1 VQGASKLS
9 PPQSRPLTERAR
21 RRLALL
27 GPPRLTSGWT
37 IWGFAA
43 GLYFV
48 AVFHRMVLGV
58 AALEAERRYHV
69 GAGALSAF
77 TAVQLGVYLAMQ
89 VPVGLAADR
98 FGPRRSL
105 ATGMAAIAAG
115 EAIFALSGTLGAG
128 LGGRALIGLGD
139 AFVFVNVLRVAHT
152 WFEPGRAA
160 LLTALTSLLGA
171 LGQLLTT
178 VPAHLALDGL
188 GWTATFAGAAAITA
202 LLAAGALGVVRDAP
216 VRAAGEAAPPS
227 PGHDRVVATL
237 RAAWSQRRTRLGFWA
252 HFGLMTPFVTMTALW
267 GYPWLV
273 EAQGLSHETA
283 ATWLAVSVLALV
295 VAAPFV
301 GRLGGRG
308 PSMQVRMAL
317 VTGTLLVAAW
327 AAVLGWPGAT
337 PPHALILA
345 ALAISGVGSAVSVV
359 AFMLARAGNP
369 AHVAGSAT
377 GLVNCG
383 GFLAGSV
390 AILAAGVLL
399 GHDARTAVAFQH
411 ALLPMLGFTALSLM
425 QITRLR
431 FAPA

>member
-1 VQGASKLS
+1 MQVAFKLS
-9 PPQSRPLTERAR
+9 PLRSRPVPEPAGR
-21 RRLALL
+21 R
-27 GPPRLTSGWT
+27 GSGWVV
-37 IWGFAA
+37 WGFAA

-69 GAGALSAF
+69 GAEALSAV
-77 TAVQLGVYLAMQ
+77 TALQLGVSLAMQ

-98 FGPRRSL
+98 IGPRRSL
-105 ATGMAAIAAG
+105 AAGMAAIAVG
-115 EAIFALSGTLGAG
+115 EAGFALSGALGAG
-128 LGGRALIGLGD
+128 VARRALIGLGD
-139 AFVFVNVLRVAHT
+139 AFIFVNVLRVAHT
-152 WFEPGRAA
+152 WFPPARAA

-188 GWTATFAGAAAITA
+188 GWTATFAGAAALTA

-216 VRAAGEAAPPS
+216 GAVEAEAEPVPS
-227 PGHDRVVATL
+227 HDRVLATL
-237 RAAWSQRRTRLGFWA
+237 RAAWRQRRTRLGFWA

-273 EAQGLSHETA
+273 EAQGVSHATA
-283 ATWLAVSVLALV
+283 ASWLAFAVVALV
-295 VAAPFV
+295 IAAPFV

-308 PSMQVRMAL
+308 PYMQVRMAI
-317 VTGTLLVAAW
+317 VTGTLLVLAW
-327 AAVLGWPGAT
+327 TAVLGWPGAR
-337 PPHALILA
+337 PPHVLILA

-390 AILAAGVLL
+390 AVLAAGVLL
-399 GHDARTAVAFQH
+399 GHDGRTAIDFRD
-411 ALLPMLGFTALSLM
+411 ALLPMLGFSALSLV
-425 QITRLR
+425 QVTRLR
-431 FAPA
+431 FASVRAARA

>member
-1 VQGASKLS
+1 VQVAFKFS
-9 PPQSRPLTERAR
+9 PPRSRPLSERAR
-21 RRLALL
+21 SRD
-27 GPPRLTSGWT
+27 GWT

-48 AVFHRMVLGV
+48 AVFHRMILGV
-58 AALEAERRYHV
+58 AAFEAERRYHV

-98 FGPRRSL
+98 IGPRRSL

-128 LGGRALIGLGD
+128 LAGRALIGLGD

-152 WFEPGRAA
+152 WFEPRRAA
-160 LLTALTSLLGA
+160 VLTALTSLLGA

-178 VPAHLALDGL
+178 VPAHLALDRL
-188 GWTATFAGAAAITA
+188 GWTATFAGAAGLTA
-202 LLAAGALGVVRDAP
+202 LLAAGALGVVRDGPNAASFEGERRD
-216 VRAAGEAAPPS
+216 VRP
-227 PGHDRVVATL
+227 PGHDTILATL
-237 RAAWSQRRTRLGFWA
+237 RAAWSQDRTRLGFWA
-252 HFGLMTPFVTMTALW
+252 HVGLMTPFVTMTALW

-273 EAQGLSHETA
+273 EAQGVPRETA
-283 ATWLAVSVLALV
+283 AAWLALAVVALAL
-295 VAAPFV
+295 AAPVV
-301 GRLGGRG
+301 GRLGARG
-308 PSMQVRMAL
+308 PHMQVRMAL
-317 VTGTLLVAAW
+317 VTGTLLVVAW
-327 AAVLGWPGAT
+327 SAVLAWPGGT
-337 PPHALILA
+337 PPHPLIVS
-345 ALAISGVGSAVSVV
+345 ALAVSGVGSAVSVV

-390 AILAAGVLL
+390 AILLAGLML
-399 GHDARTAVAFQH
+399 GHDGRTAVAFQH
-411 ALLPMLGFTALSLM
+411 ALLPMLGFSALSLM
-425 QITRLR
+425 QLARLR
-431 FAPA
+431 PAAA

>member
-1 VQGASKLS
+1 MQVALKCS
-9 PPQSRPLTERAR
+9 SRPSRALCPRAR
-21 RRLALL
+21 
-27 GPPRLTSGWT
+27 PRGQGWVV
-37 IWGFAA
+37 WGFAA

-58 AALEAERRYHV
+58 AALEAERRYRV
-69 GAGALSAF
+69 GPGALSAF
-77 TAVQLGVYLAMQ
+77 TAIQLGVYLAMQ

-98 FGPRRSL
+98 IGPRSSL
-105 ATGMAAIAAG
+105 AAGMTAIAAG
-115 EAIFALSGTLGAG
+115 EAIFALTGTFGAG
-128 LGGRALIGLGD
+128 LAGRALIGLGD

-152 WFEPGRAA
+152 WFEPARAA

-188 GWTATFAGAAAITA
+188 GWTTTFAGAAAVTA
-202 LLAAGALGVVRDAP
+202 VLAAGALRVVRDGPASS
-216 VRAAGEAAPPS
+216 AADDGRDAPPAPPAQDS
-227 PGHDRVVATL
+227 VLPTL
-237 RAAWSQRRTRLGFWA
+237 RAAWSGRRTRMGFWA

-273 EAQGLSHETA
+273 QAQGIPRSTS
-283 ATWLAVSVLALV
+283 ATWLASSIVALAA
-295 VAAPFV
+295 AAPFV

-308 PSMQVRMAL
+308 PAMQVRMAL
-317 VTGTLLVAAW
+317 VTATLLVLAW
-327 AAVLGWPGAT
+327 TAVLGWPGGR

-377 GLVNCG
+377 GLGHRG
-383 GFLAGSV
+383 GFLAGSL
-390 AILAAGVLL
+390 AILAAGIVLS
-399 GHDARTAVAFQH
+399 HDGRTAAAFQE
-411 ALLPMLGFTALSLM
+411 ALLPMLGFSALSLV
-425 QITRLR
+425 QVARLR
-431 FAPA
+431 FTGGRAARA

>member
-1 VQGASKLS
+1 V
-9 PPQSRPLTERAR
+9 
-21 RRLALL
+21 
-27 GPPRLTSGWT
+27 
-37 IWGFAA
+37 WGFAA

-58 AALEAERRYHV
+58 AAFEAERRYHV

-98 FGPRRSL
+98 IGPRRSL
-105 ATGMAAIAAG
+105 AAGMAAIAAG

-128 LGGRALIGLGD
+128 LAGRALIGLGD

-152 WFEPGRAA
+152 WFAPSRAA

-202 LLAAGALGVVRDAP
+202 VLAAGALGVVRDAP
-216 VRAAGEAAPPS
+216 TVPIAAPSGEPR
-227 PGHDRVVATL
+227 PEHDRMLATL
-237 RAAWSQRRTRLGFWA
+237 RSAWGQRRTRLGFWA

-273 EAQGLSHETA
+273 EAQGLPRATA
-283 ATWLAVSVLALV
+283 ASWLAFAVVALAL
-295 VAAPFV
+295 AAPVV

-308 PSMQVRMAL
+308 PYMQVRMAL
-317 VTGTLLVAAW
+317 VTGTLLVLAW
-327 AAVLGWPGAT
+327 TAVLGWPGGR

-369 AHVAGSAT
+369 EHMAGSAT

-390 AILAAGVLL
+390 AILAAGLML
-399 GHDARTAVAFQH
+399 AHDGRTAVAFQH
-411 ALLPMLGFTALSLM
+411 ALLPMLGFTALSLV

-431 FAPA
+431 FQAVRAARP

>member
-1 VQGASKLS
+1 VQVAFKLS
-9 PPQSRPLTERAR
+9 PLLSRPLSRRAR
-21 RRLALL
+21 RR
-27 GPPRLTSGWT
+27 SGWLV
-37 IWGFAA
+37 WGFAA

-98 FGPRRSL
+98 IGPRRSL
-105 ATGMAAIAAG
+105 AAGMTAIAVG
-115 EAIFALSGTLGAG
+115 EAVFALSGTLGAG
-128 LGGRALIGLGD
+128 LAGRALIGLGD
-139 AFVFVNVLRVAHT
+139 AFIFVNVLRVAHT
-152 WFEPGRAA
+152 WFPPSRAA

-188 GWTATFAGAAAITA
+188 GWTATFAGAAAVTA

-216 VRAAGEAAPPS
+216 AAPAEPREA
-227 PGHDRVVATL
+227 PGHDRVLATL
-237 RAAWSQRRTRLGFWA
+237 RAAWRQRRTRLGFWA

-273 EAQGLSHETA
+273 EAQGLSHATA
-283 ATWLAVSVLALV
+283 ASWLAFAVVALAI
-295 VAAPFV
+295 AAPFV

-308 PSMQVRMAL
+308 PYMQVRMAL
-317 VTGTLLVAAW
+317 VTGTLLVVAW
-327 AAVLGWPGAT
+327 AAVLGWPDAR

-369 AHVAGSAT
+369 EHVAGSAT

-399 GHDARTAVAFQH
+399 GHDGRTALAFRE
-411 ALLPMLGFTALSLM
+411 ALLPMLGFSALSLL
-425 QITRLR
+425 QVARLR
-431 FAPA
+431 FGAVRAARA

>member
-1 VQGASKLS
+1 M
-9 PPQSRPLTERAR
+9 RAR
-21 RRLALL
+21 LR
-27 GPPRLTSGWT
+27 SGWLV
-37 IWGFAA
+37 WGFAA

-77 TAVQLGVYLAMQ
+77 TAVQLGVYLALQ

-98 FGPRRSL
+98 IGPRRSL
-105 ATGMAAIAAG
+105 AAGMGAIAVG

-128 LGGRALIGLGD
+128 LAGRALIGLGD

-152 WFEPGRAA
+152 WFDPSRAA

-188 GWTATFAGAAAITA
+188 GWTATFAGAAALTA
-202 LLAAGALGVVRDAP
+202 GLALGALGVVRDAP
-216 VRAAGEAAPPS
+216 AGHAPPAS
-227 PGHDRVVATL
+227 ESGHDAIGRTL
-237 RAAWSQRRTRLGFWA
+237 RTAWSRRRTRLGFWA

-273 EAQGLSHETA
+273 EAQGVPKQTA
-283 ATWLAVSVLALV
+283 ATWLAASVLAL
-295 VAAPFV
+295 AASAPVV

-308 PSMQVRMAL
+308 PAMQVRMAL
-317 VTGTLLVAAW
+317 VTGSLLVVSW
-327 AAVLGWPGAT
+327 ALVLGWPGAR
-337 PPHALILA
+337 PPHELIVA
-345 ALAISGVGSAVSVV
+345 ALMVSGVGTAVSVV

-390 AILAAGVLL
+390 AILAAGLLL
-399 GHDARTAVAFQH
+399 GGGGRTAVAFQH
-411 ALLPMLGFTALSLM
+411 ALLPMLAFSVVSVVQLA
-425 QITRLR
+425 RLR
-431 FAPA
+431 WSSLRTA

>member
-1 VQGASKLS
+1 
-9 PPQSRPLTERAR
+9 
-21 RRLALL
+21 
-27 GPPRLTSGWT
+27 
-37 IWGFAA
+37 
-43 GLYFV
+43 
-48 AVFHRMVLGV
+48 MVLGV
-58 AALEAERRYHV
+58 AAFEAERRYHV

-98 FGPRRSL
+98 IGPRRSL
-105 ATGMAAIAAG
+105 AAGMGAIAAG
-115 EAIFALSGTLGAG
+115 EAVFALSGTLGAG
-128 LGGRALIGLGD
+128 LAGRALIGLGD
-139 AFVFVNVLRVAHT
+139 AFVFINVLRVAHT

-188 GWTATFAGAAAITA
+188 GWTTTFAGAAAVTA
-202 LLAAGALGVVRDAP
+202 VLAAGALRVVRDAP
-216 VRAAGEAAPPS
+216 AARTADDGASPP
-227 PGHDRVVATL
+227 PPQDAVLATL
-237 RAAWSQRRTRLGFWA
+237 RAAWSGRRTRMGFWA

-273 EAQGLSHETA
+273 QAQGIPRETA
-283 ATWLAVSVLALV
+283 ATWLALSIVSLCA
-295 VAAPFV
+295 AAPFV

-308 PSMQVRMAL
+308 PAMQVRMAL
-317 VTGTLLVAAW
+317 VTATLLVLAW
-327 AAVLGWPGAT
+327 SAVLAWPGGR
-337 PPHALILA
+337 PPHALIIA

-383 GFLAGSV
+383 GFLAGSL
-390 AILAAGVLL
+390 AILAAGLVLA
-399 GHDARTAVAFQH
+399 HDGRTAAAFQE
-411 ALLPMLGFTALSLM
+411 ALLPMLGFSALSLV
-425 QITRLR
+425 QVARLR
-431 FAPA
+431 FARP

>member
-1 VQGASKLS
+1 
-9 PPQSRPLTERAR
+9 
-21 RRLALL
+21 
-27 GPPRLTSGWT
+27 
-37 IWGFAA
+37 
-43 GLYFV
+43 
-48 AVFHRMVLGV
+48 MVLGV

-98 FGPRRSL
+98 IGPRRSL
-105 ATGMAAIAAG
+105 AAGMGAIAVG
-115 EAIFALSGTLGAG
+115 EAVFALSGTRGAG
-128 LGGRALIGLGD
+128 LAGRALIGLGD
-139 AFVFVNVLRVAHT
+139 AFIFINVLRVAHT
-152 WFEPGRAA
+152 WFEPARAA

-178 VPAHLALDGL
+178 VPAHLALDGF
-188 GWTATFAGAAAITA
+188 GWTATFAGAAALTA

-216 VRAAGEAAPPS
+216 GAAGARPAGDA

-237 RAAWSQRRTRLGFWA
+237 RSAWGQRRTRLGFWA

-273 EAQGLSHETA
+273 EAQGIPRQTA
-283 ATWLAVSVLALV
+283 ATWLAVAVLAL
-295 VAAPFV
+295 AASAPFV

-317 VTGTLLVAAW
+317 VTGTLLVVSW
-327 AAVLGWPGAT
+327 SVVLGWPGAR

-345 ALAISGVGSAVSVV
+345 ALAVSGVGSAVSVV

-383 GFLAGSV
+383 GFFAGSLAILLAGVMLSD
-390 AILAAGVLL
+390 G
-399 GHDARTAVAFQH
+399 GRSPVAFQH
-411 ALLPMLGFTALSLM
+411 ALLPMLAFSALSLV
-425 QITRLR
+425 QVLRLR
-431 FAPA
+431 FDAVRAARA

>member
-1 VQGASKLS
+1 MQVALKRS
-9 PPQSRPLTERAR
+9 
-21 RRLALL
+21 LL
-27 GPPRLTSGWT
+27 GSRRFPRQAPRRGRAWVV
-37 IWGFAA
+37 WGFAA

-98 FGPRRSL
+98 IGPRRSL
-105 ATGMAAIAAG
+105 AAGMAAIAAG

-128 LGGRALIGLGD
+128 LAGRALIGLGD
-139 AFVFVNVLRVAHT
+139 AFIFVNVLRVAHT
-152 WFEPGRAA
+152 WFPPARAA
-160 LLTALTSLLGA
+160 LLTALTSFLGA

-188 GWTATFAGAAAITA
+188 GWTATFAGAAAVTA

-216 VRAAGEAAPPS
+216 ATVSAEEAAERPA
-227 PGHDRVVATL
+227 HDRVLATL
-237 RAAWSQRRTRLGFWA
+237 AAAWRQRRTRLGFWA

-273 EAQGLSHETA
+273 EAQGVSHATA
-283 ATWLAVSVLALV
+283 ASWLAFAVVALAI
-295 VAAPFV
+295 AAPFV

-308 PSMQVRMAL
+308 PYMQVRMAL
-317 VTGTLLVAAW
+317 VPGTLLVLAW
-327 AAVLGWPGAT
+327 TAVLGWPGAR
-337 PPHALILA
+337 PPHALILV

-399 GHDARTAVAFQH
+399 GHDGRTAIDFRD
-411 ALLPMLGFTALSLM
+411 ALLPMLGFSALSLV
-425 QITRLR
+425 QVTRLR
-431 FAPA
+431 FASVRAARA

>member
-1 VQGASKLS
+1 MQVAFKPASLLA
-9 PPQSRPLTERAR
+9 RPLSSGAR
-21 RRLALL
+21 RPGQA
-27 GPPRLTSGWT
+27 WVV
-37 IWGFAA
+37 WGFAA

-69 GAGALSAF
+69 GPGALSAF
-77 TAVQLGVYLAMQ
+77 TAIQLGVYLAMQ

-98 FGPRRSL
+98 IGPRRSL
-105 ATGMAAIAAG
+105 AAGMSAIAAG
-115 EAIFALSGTLGAG
+115 EAIFALTGTFGAG
-128 LGGRALIGLGD
+128 LAGRALIGLGD
-139 AFVFVNVLRVAHT
+139 AFVFINVLRVAHT

-178 VPAHLALDGL
+178 IPAHLALDGL
-188 GWTATFAGAAAITA
+188 GWTTTFAGAAAITA
-202 LLAAGALGVVRDAP
+202 VLAAGALRVVHDAP
-216 VRAAGEAAPPS
+216 AAARAATGDGEAPAPPAQ
-227 PGHDRVVATL
+227 DAVLATL
-237 RAAWSQRRTRLGFWA
+237 RAAWSGRRTRMGFWA

-273 EAQGLSHETA
+273 QAQGIPRSTA
-283 ATWLAVSVLALV
+283 ATWLASSIVALAA
-295 VAAPFV
+295 AAPVV

-308 PSMQVRMAL
+308 PAMQVRMAL
-317 VTGTLLVAAW
+317 VPATLLVLAGT
-327 AAVLGWPGAT
+327 AVLGWPGGR

-383 GFLAGSV
+383 GFLAGSL
-390 AILAAGVLL
+390 AILAAGVVLS
-399 GHDARTAVAFQH
+399 HDGRSAAAFQE
-411 ALLPMLGFTALSLM
+411 ALAPMLGFSALSVL
-425 QITRLR
+425 QVARLR
-431 FAPA
+431 FTGGRAARA

>member
-1 VQGASKLS
+1 V
-9 PPQSRPLTERAR
+9 
-21 RRLALL
+21 
-27 GPPRLTSGWT
+27 
-37 IWGFAA
+37 WGFAA

-58 AALEAERRYHV
+58 AAFEAERRYHV

-98 FGPRRSL
+98 IGPRRSL
-105 ATGMAAIAAG
+105 ASGMAAIAAG
-115 EAIFALSGTLGAG
+115 EAIFALSGTLPAG
-128 LGGRALIGLGD
+128 LAGRALIGLGD

-152 WFEPGRAA
+152 WFAPSRAA

-202 LLAAGALGVVRDAP
+202 VLAAGALGVVRDAP
-216 VRAAGEAAPPS
+216 GSSAAAADAPAPD
-227 PGHDRVVATL
+227 HDGMLATL
-237 RAAWSQRRTRLGFWA
+237 RSAWRQRRTRLGFWA

-273 EAQGLSHETA
+273 EAQGIPRATA
-283 ATWLAVSVLALV
+283 ASWLGFSVVALAL
-295 VAAPFV
+295 AAPVV

-308 PSMQVRMAL
+308 PYMQVRMAL
-317 VTGTLLVAAW
+317 VTGTLLVLAW
-327 AAVLGWPGAT
+327 TAVLGWPGAR

-369 AHVAGSAT
+369 QHMAGSAT

-383 GFLAGSV
+383 GFLAGSI
-390 AILAAGVLL
+390 AILATGLLL
-399 GHDARTAVAFQH
+399 GHDGRTAVAFQH
-411 ALLPMLGFTALSLM
+411 ALLPMLGFSALSLA
-425 QITRLR
+425 QVTRLR
-431 FAPA
+431 FEAVRAARA

>member
-1 VQGASKLS
+1 MR
-9 PPQSRPLTERAR
+9 RPGQAWLV
-21 RRLALL
+21 
-27 GPPRLTSGWT
+27 
-37 IWGFAA
+37 WGFAA

-69 GAGALSAF
+69 GPGALSAF
-77 TAVQLGVYLAMQ
+77 TAIQLGVYLAMQ

-98 FGPRRSL
+98 IGPRRSL
-105 ATGMAAIAAG
+105 AAGMTAIAAG
-115 EAIFALSGTLGAG
+115 EAIFALTGTFGAG
-128 LGGRALIGLGD
+128 LAGRALIGLGD
-139 AFVFVNVLRVAHT
+139 AFIFVNVLRVAHT

-178 VPAHLALDGL
+178 IPAHLALDGL
-188 GWTATFAGAAAITA
+188 GWTTTFAGAAAITA
-202 LLAAGALGVVRDAP
+202 VLAAGALGVVRDAP
-216 VRAAGEAAPPS
+216 AARAATGDGEAPVPPAQ
-227 PGHDRVVATL
+227 DAVLATL
-237 RAAWSQRRTRLGFWA
+237 RAAWSGRRTRMGFWA

-273 EAQGLSHETA
+273 QAQGIPRSTA
-283 ATWLAVSVLALV
+283 ATWLASSIVALAA
-295 VAAPFV
+295 AAPFV

-308 PSMQVRMAL
+308 PAMQVRMAL
-317 VTGTLLVAAW
+317 VTATLLVLAW
-327 AAVLGWPGAT
+327 TAVLGWPGGR

-383 GFLAGSV
+383 GFLAGSL
-390 AILAAGVLL
+390 AILAAGIVL
-399 GHDARTAVAFQH
+399 GHDGRTAAAFQE
-411 ALLPMLGFTALSLM
+411 ALLPMLGFSALSLV
-425 QITRLR
+425 QVARLR
-431 FAPA
+431 FFAGAAA

>member
-1 VQGASKLS
+1 MQVASKLS
-9 PPQSRPLTERAR
+9 PPLSRPSPRRAR
-21 RRLALL
+21 
-27 GPPRLTSGWT
+27 PRSAWLV
-37 IWGFAA
+37 WGFAA

-98 FGPRRSL
+98 IGPRRSL
-105 ATGMAAIAAG
+105 ASGMAAIAAG
-115 EAIFALSGTLGAG
+115 EAVFALSGTLPAG
-128 LGGRALIGLGD
+128 LAGRALIGLGD
-139 AFVFVNVLRVAHT
+139 ACVFVNVLRVAHT
-152 WFEPGRAA
+152 WFEPSRAA

-188 GWTATFAGAAAITA
+188 GWTATFAGAAAVTA
-202 LLAAGALGVVRDAP
+202 LLAAGALGVVRDSPGAAP
-216 VRAAGEAAPPS
+216 DAAPAAGAARSAGQDAMRAP
-227 PGHDRVVATL
+227 L
-237 RAAWSQRRTRLGFWA
+237 RGAWAQRRTRLGFWA

-273 EAQGLSHETA
+273 EAQGLSHQTA
-283 ATWLAVSVLALV
+283 ATWLAVAVVALAI
-295 VAAPFV
+295 AAPFV

-308 PSMQVRMAL
+308 PYMQVRMAL
-317 VTGTLLVAAW
+317 VTGTLLVVSW
-327 AAVLGWPGAT
+327 SAVLAWPGAR

-383 GFLAGSV
+383 GFFAGSLAILLAGGMLSD
-390 AILAAGVLL
+390 G
-399 GHDARTAVAFQH
+399 GRSPVAFQH
-411 ALLPMLGFTALSLM
+411 ALLPMLAFSALSLV
-425 QITRLR
+425 QVLRLR
-431 FAPA
+431 FDAVRAARA

>member
-1 VQGASKLS
+1 VQVAFKVS
-9 PPQSRPLTERAR
+9 PPFSRSHSPRAR
-21 RRLALL
+21 
-27 GPPRLTSGWT
+27 PYSGWLV
-37 IWGFAA
+37 WGFAA

-77 TAVQLGVYLAMQ
+77 TAVQLAVYLAMQ

-98 FGPRRSL
+98 IGPRRSL
-105 ATGMAAIAAG
+105 AAGMGAIAVG
-115 EAIFALSGTLGAG
+115 EAVFALTGTLPAG
-128 LGGRALIGLGD
+128 LAGRALIGLGD
-139 AFVFVNVLRVAHT
+139 AFIFVNVLRVAHT
-152 WFEPGRAA
+152 WFPPSRAA

-188 GWTATFAGAAAITA
+188 GWTATFAGAAAVTA

-216 VRAAGEAAPPS
+216 PAPADA
-227 PGHDRVVATL
+227 PGHDRILATL
-237 RAAWSQRRTRLGFWA
+237 RSAWHQRRTRLGFWA

-273 EAQGLSHETA
+273 EAQGLSHATA
-283 ATWLAVSVLALV
+283 ASWLAFAVVALAI
-295 VAAPFV
+295 AAPFV

-308 PSMQVRMAL
+308 PYMQVRMAL
-317 VTGTLLVAAW
+317 VTGTLLVLAW
-327 AAVLGWPGAT
+327 ATVLGWPGAR

-369 AHVAGSAT
+369 EHVAGSAT

-383 GFLAGSV
+383 GFLAGSI

-399 GHDARTAVAFQH
+399 GHDGRTAIDFRD
-411 ALLPMLGFTALSLM
+411 ALLPMLGFSALSLL
-425 QITRLR
+425 QVARLR
-431 FAPA
+431 LGAVRAARA

>member
-1 VQGASKLS
+1 VQVVFKLS
-9 PPQSRPLTERAR
+9 HPLSRPLSRRAR
-21 RRLALL
+21 
-27 GPPRLTSGWT
+27 PRSGWLV
-37 IWGFAA
+37 WGFAA

-58 AALEAERRYHV
+58 AALEAERHYHV

-77 TAVQLGVYLAMQ
+77 TAVQLGVYLLMQ

-98 FGPRRSL
+98 VGPRRSL
-105 ATGMAAIAAG
+105 AAGMTAIAVG
-115 EAIFALSGTLGAG
+115 EAVFALSGTLPAG
-128 LGGRALIGLGD
+128 LAGRALIGLGD

-152 WFEPGRAA
+152 WFPPSRAA

-188 GWTATFAGAAAITA
+188 GWTATFAGAAAVTA

-216 VRAAGEAAPPS
+216 ALPAEAPA
-227 PGHDRVVATL
+227 PGHDRVLATL
-237 RAAWSQRRTRLGFWA
+237 RAAWRRRRTRLGFWA

-273 EAQGLSHETA
+273 EAQGLSHATA
-283 ATWLAVSVLALV
+283 ASWLAFSVVALAI
-295 VAAPFV
+295 AAPFV

-308 PSMQVRMAL
+308 PYMQVRMAL
-317 VTGTLLVAAW
+317 VTGTLLVLAW
-327 AAVLGWPGAT
+327 AAVLGWPGAR

-369 AHVAGSAT
+369 EHVAGSAT

-399 GHDARTAVAFQH
+399 GHDGRTAIAFRD
-411 ALLPMLGFTALSLM
+411 ALLPMLGLSALSLL
-425 QITRLR
+425 QVARLR
-431 FAPA
+431 LGAVRFARA